1 MIITVMFLL
10 AGSLI
15 TVGSVSSPVLKDIKI
30 VRNLEESKQSFSL
43 SEGAVEDLVYR
54 VINGISFSDTEVL
67 SVNGVTATTTTTVLA
82 DERKII
88 SVGDKDNV
96 IRTTQAILKQGVGAS
111 FNYGLQVGEGGI
123 EVKGDNV
130 QIIGNIYSNGSI
142 DGDTGFNITG
152 DAIVAGGTALTPDQQ
167 WLVQNDDFI
176 FGKTVGSEDQ
186 IDAAQSF
193 KISDEEDL
201 NKISIYIKKVG
212 NPSNITIQINKDKDG
227 SPGEKGGDVVVQGVL
242 QASSVTDTYVWID
255 VGFSSTPELDDD
267 KTYWIV
273 ADASD
278 DENNYWVWGT
288 DNTNAYP
295 DGSGKYNDDWEDKNN
310 WDNIVGDLNF
320 KIWLAGDITSIE
332 DATVGL
338 DVYANTIDSVT
349 AGGDA
354 YGQTIS
360 DTTVGGNVYAN
371 SLSSCTIG
379 GDAYYNSISSCTVGG
394 SSTSST
400 TPPSDMPPQV
410 WPISDANIASFKA
423 DAQAGTLISGDYVLG
438 QDESGSLGPAKITGD
453 LILDKDSHLT
463 VTGTIWVEG
472 SIDIEKETQ
481 VELYPGYG
489 TNSGVIV
496 ADGNMHI
503 DKEGYLAGSEDPNSF
518 VMFIILATSGTHHNA
533 AIDFHEDTTVE
544 GIIFAPNGKVNLHKD
559 VHLTQLTAYSIEID
573 KDSTIEY
580 DTGLVNVVFTSG
592 PSGGYGIESWLEI

>member
-1 MIITVMFLL
+1 MRNRLVNKKIRTNGGQAMIITVMFLL

-201 NKISIYIKKVG
+201 NKISIYIK
-212 NPSNITIQINKDKDG
+212 I
-227 SPGEKGGDVVVQGVL
+227 
-242 QASSVTDTYVWID
+242 
-255 VGFSSTPELDDD
+255 
-267 KTYWIV
+267 
-273 ADASD
+273 
-278 DENNYWVWGT
+278 
-288 DNTNAYP
+288 
-295 DGSGKYNDDWEDKNN
+295 
-310 WDNIVGDLNF
+310 
-320 KIWLAGDITSIE
+320 
-332 DATVGL
+332 
-338 DVYANTIDSVT
+338 
-349 AGGDA
+349 
-354 YGQTIS
+354 
-360 DTTVGGNVYAN
+360 
-371 SLSSCTIG
+371 
-379 GDAYYNSISSCTVGG
+379 
-394 SSTSST
+394 
-400 TPPSDMPPQV
+400 
-410 WPISDANIASFKA
+410 
-423 DAQAGTLISGDYVLG
+423 
-438 QDESGSLGPAKITGD
+438 
-453 LILDKDSHLT
+453 
-463 VTGTIWVEG
+463 
-472 SIDIEKETQ
+472 
-481 VELYPGYG
+481 
-489 TNSGVIV
+489 
-496 ADGNMHI
+496 
-503 DKEGYLAGSEDPNSF
+503 
-518 VMFIILATSGTHHNA
+518 
-533 AIDFHEDTTVE
+533 
-544 GIIFAPNGKVNLHKD
+544 
-559 VHLTQLTAYSIEID
+559 
-573 KDSTIEY
+573 
-580 DTGLVNVVFTSG
+580 
-592 PSGGYGIESWLEI
+592 